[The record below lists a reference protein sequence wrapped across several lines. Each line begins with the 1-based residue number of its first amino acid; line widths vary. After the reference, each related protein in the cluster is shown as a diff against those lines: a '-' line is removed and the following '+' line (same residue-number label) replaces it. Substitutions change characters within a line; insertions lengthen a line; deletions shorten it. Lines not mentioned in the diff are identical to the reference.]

1 VGTSLRAVPIFF
13 APLGY
18 DSTGMRPQPVLLA
31 ALLAAAF
38 AAPALGD
45 DAADCAGSDP
55 AKVIAACT
63 RIVGAAGA
71 PVPKVADAYSKRG
84 IQFALQGDYE
94 KALADLGEAIRLD
107 PKGAAESYHTRGRI
121 YADQGRADAAIAE
134 FDAAINADAGHADA
148 LISRGSLR
156 FLAARGADGKFNKR
170 AVDAAMADLG
180 KAVEVSPKY
189 AEAYIARGGAYLA
202 TSRLPQAV
210 ADFDQAVKLEPG
222 NASAYLN
229 RAVALVFQK
238 QFARA
243 EADFGRAAK
252 LEPGNPTVYQERA
265 TAFLLQGKKSEAIA
279 DYRKVLALD
288 PSHAQARAALKRLG
302 AAP

>member
-1 VGTSLRAVPIFF
+1 
-13 APLGY
+13 
-18 DSTGMRPQPVLLA
+18 MRSQP
-31 ALLAAAF
+31 ALLAVLVAAF

-55 AKVIAACT
+55 ARVLAACT
-63 RIVGAAGA
+63 RIIGTAGA
-71 PVPKVADAYSKRG
+71 PAPRVADAYSKRG
-84 IQFALQGDYE
+84 VQLALQGDYE

-107 PKGAAESYHTRGRI
+107 PKARGRELSH
-121 YADQGRADAAIAE
+121 ARAHLRRPGPRRCGDRRVRRCDQGRS
-134 FDAAINADAGHADA
+134 GHADA

-180 KAVEVSPKY
+180 KAIEVSPKY

-202 TSRLPQAV
+202 TSRLAEAV
-210 ADFDQAVKLEPG
+210 ADFDQAIKLEPG
-222 NASAYLN
+222 NANAYLN

-252 LEPGNPTVYQERA
+252 LEPGNPIIYQERA
-265 TAFLLQGKKSEAIA
+265 AAFLLQGKRSEAIA

-302 AAP
+302 AAPKFR